1 MRKLITALPDGG
13 VNALSGLQGT
23 QTVGRISAAHP
34 ATYCLRFWATL
45 FLPTGHRRNATSCQ
59 LLANVRP
66 FESCLNDLFRRNS
79 LCDLPGLPQQPTLR
93 VICCFKT
100 GATPDVGLTGQG
112 NLFHTLRFT
121 PGIDGIKQ
129 LHDSFRLQ
137 DRERMNEKKN
147 YTYHLIAIFTVGVW
161 GLTFISTKVLI
172 ANGLSPKEI
181 FLLRFLI
188 AYIGIWFISPR
199 KLFANNWKDELWLLL
214 GGITGGSVYFLTE
227 NMALGITL
235 ATNVAFIVCTAPL
248 LTTIFSLMIYKKEKA
263 TRTLIG
269 GSLMA
274 LVGVAMVVYNGSFV
288 LKISPLGDF
297 LTLLAALSWAFYSL
311 IMKKMTGRYNTI
323 FITRKIFFYGILTIL
338 PVFLFQPWQADLSLL
353 MEPSVLLNLLF
364 LGVLASLV
372 CFAVWNVVLKNLGT
386 VRASNYIYLN
396 PLFTL
401 VGSAVLLDEHLTII
415 ALIGAGCIMG
425 GVYIA
430 GRK

>member
-1 MRKLITALPDGG
+1 MKSEKIASLFVYFSARLLKNTLITLLINVGKVFKKRHPYLLKTFPASIKSPVYCTKSRNGIS
-13 VNALSGLQGT
+13 LSP
-23 QTVGRISAAHP
+23 I
-34 ATYCLRFWATL
+34 Y
-45 FLPTGHRRNATSCQ
+45 
-59 LLANVRP
+59 
-66 FESCLNDLFRRNS
+66 
-79 LCDLPGLPQQPTLR
+79 
-93 VICCFKT
+93 
-100 GATPDVGLTGQG
+100 
-112 NLFHTLRFT
+112 
-121 PGIDGIKQ
+121 
-129 LHDSFRLQ
+129 
-137 DRERMNEKKN
+137 RERMNEKKN

-274 LVGVAMVVYNGSFV
+274 LIGVAMVVYNGSFV
-288 LKISPLGDF
+288 LKISPLGDC
-297 LTLLAALSWAFYSL
+297 LTLVAALSWAFYSL

-323 FITRKIFFYGILTIL
+323 LLLARS
-338 PVFLFQPWQADLSLL
+338 FLWHIDY
-353 MEPSVLLNLLF
+353 
-364 LGVLASLV
+364 ASRLYV
-372 CFAVWNVVLKNLGT
+372 
-386 VRASNYIYLN
+386 S
-396 PLFTL
+396 TL
-401 VGSAVLLDEHLTII
+401 EG
-415 ALIGAGCIMG
+415 
-425 GVYIA
+425 
-430 GRK
+430 